1 MLCTNNLTVSSALG
15 ELDVMQQLVPF
26 LSNARQPH
34 IKDKVCWLISRLSL
48 GHQQN
53 QDAFRKAGGMT
64 DLGDLLEVDSP
75 HLNSATWAMF
85 NLVVENEE
93 NLQALKNMDVIQ
105 PLVSGLQNE
114 KARDIS
120 RQLLGILAADEE
132 QKRKIIDVVVRDVRT
147 RKISFLLN

>member
-1 MLCTNNLTVSSALG
+1 
-15 ELDVMQQLVPF
+15 
-26 LSNARQPH
+26 
-34 IKDKVCWLISRLSL
+34 
-48 GHQQN
+48 
-53 QDAFRKAGGMT
+53 MT